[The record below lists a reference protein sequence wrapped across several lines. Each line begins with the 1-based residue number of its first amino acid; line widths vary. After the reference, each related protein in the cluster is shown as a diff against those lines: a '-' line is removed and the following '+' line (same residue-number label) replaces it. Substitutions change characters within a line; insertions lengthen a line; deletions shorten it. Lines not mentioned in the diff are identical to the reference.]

1 MRLSL
6 SYKDYEA
13 ISFAI
18 DQIESSL
25 ESSENIE
32 WNKEANDNMKR
43 LYGICERFQHEKLKS
58 DELNEARRYIRSRN
72 TFLPQSKV
80 DKMAREVIKRKN
92 K

>member
-43 LYGICERFQHEKLKS
+43 LYDICKRFQDEKLKS
-58 DELNEARRYIRSRN
+58 DELNEARRYVRSRSPWR
-72 TFLPQSKV
+72 PQAEI
-80 DKMAREVIKRKN
+80 DKIAREVIKRKN

>member
-32 WNKEANDNMKR
+32 WNKEAKDNMKR
-43 LYGICERFQHEKLKS
+43 LYYICERFQDEKLKS
-58 DELNEARRYIRSRN
+58 DELNEARRYVRSRS
-72 TFLPQSKV
+72 PWRPKAEI
-80 DKMAREVIKRKN
+80 DKIAREVIKRKN

>member
-43 LYGICERFQHEKLKS
+43 LYDICKRFQNEKMKS